1 MNFLKIIG
9 KFFAGLFILFGIT
22 VFIISYFG
30 SYAVDNFN
38 ILENDLNNQTLNLIS
53 QNTGMDTK
61 QIQDYCNQNKDD
73 ENCKVIN
80 QNPIVERIKKEI
92 NDFKYYG
99 NAMRVIGF
107 MFIIF
112 GFLLFV
118 LCSGWINGL
127 RQTSLISFIGVLF
140 SYFYYKYAI
149 MGALNS
155 FLPKEILSFV
165 NNWANAT
172 INQTLNTIMVLGA
185 IFLILTVGLYILKY
199 KMKPLKK
206 VSKEETSK
214 ENGPRR

>member
-1 MNFLKIIG
+1 MKHFSIKSKL
-9 KFFAGLFILFGIT
+9 
-22 VFIISYFG
+22 
-30 SYAVDNFN
+30 
-38 ILENDLNNQTLNLIS
+38 LI
-53 QNTGMDTK
+53 
-61 QIQDYCNQNKDD
+61 
-73 ENCKVIN
+73 
-80 QNPIVERIKKEI
+80 PIVVST
-92 NDFKYYG
+92 F
-99 NAMRVIGF
+99 V
-107 MFIIF
+107 
-112 GFLLFV
+112 FV
-118 LCSGWINGL
+118 LLSIF
-127 RQTSLISFIGVLF
+127 LISFIGVLF

-172 INQTLNTIMVLGA
+172 INQTLNTILVLGA